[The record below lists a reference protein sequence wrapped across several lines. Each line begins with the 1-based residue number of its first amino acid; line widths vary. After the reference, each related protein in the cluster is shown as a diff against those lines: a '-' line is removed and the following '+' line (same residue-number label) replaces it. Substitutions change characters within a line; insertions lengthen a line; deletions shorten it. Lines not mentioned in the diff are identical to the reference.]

1 MFVLSADA
9 QILHSEL
16 TTVQH
21 GNTVTY
27 ETLSKRIGRDVQ
39 KEARGVLTTARRIT
53 QREDSIV
60 FEAVRAVGLR
70 RLTGND
76 FAELGK
82 STVKRLGKGAR
93 RLRTK
98 LKVAD
103 ISRMDDQ
110 GRISMAASA
119 AIANAFE
126 HASKQSTV
134 KRLEA
139 AATSEPMSLDTTLK
153 LFKN

>member
-1 MFVLSADA
+1 M
-9 QILHSEL
+9 
-16 TTVQH
+16 
-21 GNTVTY
+21 
-27 ETLSKRIGRDVQ
+27 
-39 KEARGVLTTARRIT
+39 
-53 QREDSIV
+53 
-60 FEAVRAVGLR
+60 FEAIRDVGLR

-82 STVKRLGKGAR
+82 STVQRLGKSAR

-119 AIANAFE
+119 AIANAVE
-126 HASKQSTV
+126 HASKRSTV
-134 KRLEA
+134 KRLEE
-139 AATSEPMSLDTTLK
+139 AATPSAPMSLDTTLK
-153 LFKN
+153 LFKK